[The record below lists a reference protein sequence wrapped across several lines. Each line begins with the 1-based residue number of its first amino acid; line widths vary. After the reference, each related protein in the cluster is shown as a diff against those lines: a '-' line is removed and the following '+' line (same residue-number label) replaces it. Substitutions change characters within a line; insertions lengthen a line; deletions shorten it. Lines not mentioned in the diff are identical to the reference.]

1 VIESNA
7 RVAHIGVAVSDLEAA
22 LAIYRDVLGLKPS
35 QPVTA
40 DGASIVSI
48 RLDEVEVEL
57 MEPISPESPVAKFIE
72 RRGPGIHHICYR
84 VSDLDGTLDECRR
97 LGFQL
102 IDDSPRP
109 GAEDRRVAFIHPKAA
124 GGILLELT
132 E

>member
-22 LAIYRDVLGLKPS
+22 LAIYRDILGLKPS

-48 RLDEVEVEL
+48 KLDEIEVEL
-57 MEPISPESPVAKFIE
+57 MEPISPDSPVAKFIE

-84 VSDLDGTLDECRR
+84 VSNLDGTLDECRR

-109 GAEDRRVAFIHPKAA
+109 GAEGRRVAFIHPKAA

>member
-1 VIESNA
+1 MIESNA

-22 LAIYRDVLGLKPS
+22 LAIYRDILGLKPS

-48 RLDEVEVEL
+48 KLDEIEVEL
-57 MEPISPESPVAKFIE
+57 MEPISPDSPVAKFIE

-84 VSDLDGTLDECRR
+84 VSNLDGTLDECRR

-109 GAEDRRVAFIHPKAA
+109 GAEGRRVAFIHPKAA

>member
-1 VIESNA
+1 MTASDA

-22 LAIYRDVLGLKPS
+22 LAIYRDVLRLEPS
-35 QPVTA
+35 SPVTA

-48 RLDEVEVEL
+48 KLEEIEVEL
-57 MEPISPESPVAKFIE
+57 MEPISPDSPVAKFIE
-72 RRGPGIHHICYR
+72 KRGPGIHHICYR
-84 VSDLDGTLDECRR
+84 VSNLDRTLDECRR

-109 GAEDRRVAFIHPKAA
+109 GADGRRVAFIHPKAA

>member
-22 LAIYRDVLGLKPS
+22 LAIYRDILGLEPTS
-35 QPVTA
+35 PITA

-48 RLDEVEVEL
+48 KLDEIEVEL
-57 MEPISPESPVAKFIE
+57 MEPISPDSPVAKFIE
-72 RRGPGIHHICYR
+72 KRGPGIHHICYR
-84 VSDLDGTLDECRR
+84 VPNLDRTLDECRR

-109 GAEDRRVAFIHPKAA
+109 GAEGRRVAFIHPKAA

>member
-1 VIESNA
+1 VTVSDA

-22 LAIYRDVLGLKPS
+22 LAIYRHVLRLEPS
-35 QPVTA
+35 SPVTA

-48 RLDEVEVEL
+48 KLEGIEVEL
-57 MEPISPESPVAKFIE
+57 MEPISPDSPVAKFIE
-72 RRGPGIHHICYR
+72 KRGPGIHHICYR
-84 VSDLDGTLDECRR
+84 VSNLDCTLDECRR

-109 GAEDRRVAFIHPKAA
+109 GAEGRRVAFIHPKAA